1 MIKNRR
7 HKMIREIIEQKNIET
22 QCQLTEELRKH
33 GFNVTQAT
41 ISRDIKEMGLI
52 KVSAGESSFRYSF
65 PPGMMAGNTFD
76 RAKRMLRDNLIKV
89 ETSGNIVV
97 AKTLPGMAQGV
108 AFCVDGLGWKEIIG
122 SVAGDDAIMLV
133 LREGEDAHKLVENI
147 INLAQ

>member
-22 QCQLTEELRKH
+22 QYQLTEELQKH

-52 KVSAGESSFRYSF
+52 KVASGESSFRYNF

-76 RAKRMLRDNLIKV
+76 RAKRMLRDNLLKV
-89 ETSGNIVV
+89 EVSHNIVIL
-97 AKTLPGMAQGV
+97 KTLPGTAQGV
-108 AFCVDGLGWKEIIG
+108 AFCLDGLNWKDIVG
-122 SVAGDDAIMLV
+122 SIAGDDTILLV
-133 LREGEDAHKLVENI
+133 VREGEDAHKLVETLHNF
-147 INLAQ
+147 AQ